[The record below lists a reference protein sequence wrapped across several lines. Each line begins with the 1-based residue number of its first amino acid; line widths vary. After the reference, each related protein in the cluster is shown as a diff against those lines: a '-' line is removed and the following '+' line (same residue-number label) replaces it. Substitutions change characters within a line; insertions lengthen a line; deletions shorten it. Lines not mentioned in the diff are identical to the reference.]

1 MIFFQILIFIVGI
14 VLISISISGFGK
26 LLSSNSN
33 KYFFLNIFLGYL
45 IISSIITFVHFFF
58 KINLFLSVII
68 LAIGLLIFFYNNKI
82 KLFSFLKLKNIHY
95 VVIILLLI
103 PIYLSQKYHEDFG
116 YYHLPYAIGLIE
128 EKIIFGFANIDKP
141 YVYNS
146 IWLNLYSIFF
156 LSDKNFN
163 FLTLPTFLLF
173 LNFITFSVGQVISKS
188 KVENSDYFLIITLF
202 YFILKF
208 TRISEFGF
216 DLPAIIFSILSIYY
230 FIKFSEANF
239 FEEKKEYFYLNSA
252 FAIFSIL
259 IKLST
264 LPLIFLPTYLFFKN
278 FKNLNPYVFN
288 LKFCFI
294 YVFVIIFLIQQFIY
308 SGCLFFPT
316 NLTCLKVSWFNEE
329 NLKLSNEL
337 QLVNKSYFHV
347 AKEIYSPDE
356 YLKNFNWLI
365 FWLKR
370 NFVEITEHLLTIIFP
385 IILFFIFLKKKKKSS
400 FLFKEKFILY
410 FFLVIGFLFWLN
422 FSPVYRFATHLFVT
436 LVFVILIK
444 YLMSKKF
451 SKKIFL
457 FFIMIFIFFNFSKNI
472 LRLVETGDIF
482 IGIKKIENKYILN
495 EKNQNQI
502 IKIYRPDVK
511 KNSINSW
518 QGRLCWNT
526 PFICSYYKLEV
537 KKKNSY
543 LIIKKLKE

>member
-1 MIFFQILIFIVGI
+1 MIFFQILIFIVSI
-14 VLISISISGFGK
+14 VLISISFSGFGK

-33 KYFFLNIFLGYL
+33 KYFFLNILLGYL
-45 IISSIITFVHFFF
+45 IISSIITLFHFFF

-68 LAIGLLIFFYNNKI
+68 FALGLLLFFYNNKI
-82 KLFSFLKLKNIHY
+82 NFFSFLKVKNIHY

-156 LSDKNFN
+156 LSDKNFD
-163 FLTLPTFLLF
+163 FLTLPSFLLF
-173 LNFITFSVGQVISKS
+173 LNFITFSVGQVISKN

-230 FIKFSEANF
+230 FIKFSEANL
-239 FEEKKEYFYLNSA
+239 FEEKEEYFFLNSA
-252 FAIFSIL
+252 FAVFSIL

-264 LPLIFLPTYLFFKN
+264 LPLILLPTYLFFKN

-316 NLTCLKVSWFNEE
+316 NFTCLNVSWFNEE

-370 NFVEITEHLLTIIFP
+370 NFVEITEHLLTIVFP

-400 FLFKEKFILY
+400 FLLKEKFILY

-436 LVFVILIK
+436 LVFVILIR
-444 YLMSKKF
+444 YLMNKKF

-472 LRLVETGDIF
+472 LRLVETDDIF
-482 IGIKKIENKYILN
+482 IGIKKIENKYVLN

>member
-1 MIFFQILIFIVGI
+1 MIFFQILIFIVSI
-14 VLISISISGFGK
+14 VLISISFSGFGK

-33 KYFFLNIFLGYL
+33 KYFSLNIFLGYL
-45 IISSIITFVHFFF
+45 IISSIITLFHFFF

-68 LAIGLLIFFYNNKI
+68 FALGLLLFFYNNKI
-82 KLFSFLKLKNIHY
+82 NFFSFLKVKNIHY

-173 LNFITFSVGQVISKS
+173 LNFITFSVGQVISKN

-230 FIKFSEANF
+230 FIKFSEANLY
-239 FEEKKEYFYLNSA
+239 EEKKEYFFLNSA

-264 LPLIFLPTYLFFKN
+264 LPLILLPIYLFFKN

-316 NLTCLKVSWFNEE
+316 NFTCLNVSWFNEE

-370 NFVEITEHLLTIIFP
+370 NFIEITEHLLTIVFP

-436 LVFVILIK
+436 LVFVVLIR
-444 YLMSKKF
+444 YLMNKKF

-472 LRLVETGDIF
+472 LRLVETDDIF
-482 IGIKKIENKYILN
+482 IGIKTIENKYVLN

-543 LIIKKLKE
+543 LVIKKLKE

>member
-1 MIFFQILIFIVGI
+1 MIFFQILIFIVSI
-14 VLISISISGFGK
+14 VLISISFSGFGK
-26 LLSSNSN
+26 FLSSNSN
-33 KYFFLNIFLGYL
+33 KYFFLNVLLGYL
-45 IISSIITFVHFFF
+45 IISSIITLFHFFF

-68 LAIGLLIFFYNNKI
+68 FTLGLLFFFYNNKI
-82 KLFSFLKLKNIHY
+82 NFFSFLKVKNIHY

-173 LNFITFSVGQVISKS
+173 LNFITFSVGQVISKN

-230 FIKFSEANF
+230 FIKFSEANL
-239 FEEKKEYFYLNSA
+239 FEEKKEYFFLNSA

-264 LPLIFLPTYLFFKN
+264 LPLILLPTYLFFKN

-316 NLTCLKVSWFNEE
+316 NFTCLNVSWFNEE

-370 NFVEITEHLLTIIFP
+370 NFVEIIEHLLTIVFP

-436 LVFVILIK
+436 LVFVVLIR
-444 YLMSKKF
+444 YLMNKKF

-457 FFIMIFIFFNFSKNI
+457 FFTMIFIFFNFSKNI
-472 LRLVETGDIF
+472 LRLVETDDIF
-482 IGIKKIENKYILN
+482 IGIKKIENKYVLN
-495 EKNQNQI
+495 EKNLNQI

>member
-1 MIFFQILIFIVGI
+1 MIFFQILIFIVSI
-14 VLISISISGFGK
+14 VLISISFSGFGK

-33 KYFFLNIFLGYL
+33 KYFFLNVLLGYL
-45 IISSIITFVHFFF
+45 IISSIITLFHFFF
-58 KINLFLSVII
+58 KINLFLSII
-68 LAIGLLIFFYNNKI
+68 IFALGLLFFFYNNKI
-82 KLFSFLKLKNIHY
+82 NFFSFLKVKNIHY

-173 LNFITFSVGQVISKS
+173 LNFITFSFGQVISKN

-230 FIKFSEANF
+230 FFKFSEANL
-239 FEEKKEYFYLNSA
+239 FEEKKEYFFLNSA

-264 LPLIFLPTYLFFKN
+264 LPLILLPTYLFFKN

-316 NLTCLKVSWFNEE
+316 NFTCLNVSWFNEE

-370 NFVEITEHLLTIIFP
+370 NFVEIIEHLLTIVFP
-385 IILFFIFLKKKKKSS
+385 IILFLIFLKKKKKSS

-436 LVFVILIK
+436 LVFVVLIR
-444 YLMSKKF
+444 YLMNKKF

-472 LRLVETGDIF
+472 LRLVETDDIF
-482 IGIKKIENKYILN
+482 IGIKKIENKYVLN

>member
-1 MIFFQILIFIVGI
+1 MIFFQILIFIV
-14 VLISISISGFGK
+14 SIFLLSLSISGYGRLVNFNLK
-26 LLSSNSN
+26 NN
-33 KYFFLNIFLGYL
+33 FFLDIFLGFIL
-45 IISSIITFVHFFF
+45 ISLTITLIHFFF
-58 KINLFLSVII
+58 KINLIISFAIFILGLFFFFYKKKII
-68 LAIGLLIFFYNNKI
+68 LQNLIKNENFY
-82 KLFSFLKLKNIHY
+82 SF
-95 VVIILLLI
+95 IILILLI
-103 PIYLSQKYHEDFG
+103 PIFLSQKYHEDFG
-116 YYHLPYAIGLIE
+116 YYHLPYALGFIE

-173 LNFITFSVGQVISKS
+173 LNFITFSFGQVISKN

-230 FIKFSEANF
+230 FFKFSEANL
-239 FEEKKEYFYLNSA
+239 FEEKKEYFFLNSA

-264 LPLIFLPTYLFFKN
+264 LPLILLPTYLFFKN

-316 NLTCLKVSWFNEE
+316 NFTCLNVSWFNEE

-370 NFVEITEHLLTIIFP
+370 NFVEIIEHLLTIVFP
-385 IILFFIFLKKKKKSS
+385 IILFLIFLKKKKKSS

-436 LVFVILIK
+436 LVFVVLIR
-444 YLMSKKF
+444 YLMNKKF

-472 LRLVETGDIF
+472 LRLVETDDIF
-482 IGIKKIENKYILN
+482 IGIKKIENKYVLN

>member
-1 MIFFQILIFIVGI
+1 MIFFQILIFIVSI
-14 VLISISISGFGK
+14 VLISISFSGFGK

-33 KYFFLNIFLGYL
+33 KYFFLNILLGYL
-45 IISSIITFVHFFF
+45 IISSIITFFHFFF

-68 LAIGLLIFFYNNKI
+68 FALGLLFFFYNNKI
-82 KLFSFLKLKNIHY
+82 NFFSFLKVKNIHY
-95 VVIILLLI
+95 VAIILLLI

-163 FLTLPTFLLF
+163 FLTLPSFLLF
-173 LNFITFSVGQVISKS
+173 LNFITFSVGQVISKN

-230 FIKFSEANF
+230 FIKFSEANL
-239 FEEKKEYFYLNSA
+239 FEEKKEYFFLNTA
-252 FAIFSIL
+252 FAVFSIL

-264 LPLIFLPTYLFFKN
+264 LPLILLPTYLFFKN

-316 NLTCLKVSWFNEE
+316 NFTCLNVSWFNEE

-370 NFVEITEHLLTIIFP
+370 NFVEITEHLLTIVFP

-436 LVFVILIK
+436 LVFVILIR
-444 YLMSKKF
+444 YLMNKKF

-472 LRLVETGDIF
+472 LRLVETDDIF
-482 IGIKKIENKYILN
+482 IGIKKIENKYVLN

-537 KKKNSY
+537 KKKNNY

>member
-1 MIFFQILIFIVGI
+1 MIFFQILIFIVSI
-14 VLISISISGFGK
+14 VLISISFSGFGK

-33 KYFFLNIFLGYL
+33 KYFSLNIFLGYL
-45 IISSIITFVHFFF
+45 IISSIITLFHFFF

-68 LAIGLLIFFYNNKI
+68 FALGLLLFFYNNKI
-82 KLFSFLKLKNIHY
+82 NFFSFLKVKNIHY

-173 LNFITFSVGQVISKS
+173 LNFITFSVGQVISKN

-230 FIKFSEANF
+230 FIKFSEANL
-239 FEEKKEYFYLNSA
+239 FEEKKEYFFLNSA

-436 LVFVILIK
+436 LVFVVLVRH
-444 YLMSKKF
+444 LMNKEF

-457 FFIMIFIFFNFSKNI
+457 IFIMSFIFFNFSKNI
-472 LRLVETGDIF
+472 LRLVETDDIF
-482 IGIKKIENKYILN
+482 IGIKKIENKYVLN

>member
-1 MIFFQILIFIVGI
+1 MIFFQILIFIVSI
-14 VLISISISGFGK
+14 VLISISFSGFGK

-33 KYFFLNIFLGYL
+33 KYFSLNIFLGYL
-45 IISSIITFVHFFF
+45 IISSIITLFHFFF

-68 LAIGLLIFFYNNKI
+68 FALGLLLFFYNNKI
-82 KLFSFLKLKNIHY
+82 NFFSFLKVKNIHY

-173 LNFITFSVGQVISKS
+173 LNFITFSVGQVISKN

-230 FIKFSEANF
+230 FIKFSESNF

-316 NLTCLKVSWFNEE
+316 NFTCLNVSWFNEE

-436 LVFVILIK
+436 LVFVVLIR
-444 YLMSKKF
+444 YLMNKKF

-472 LRLVETGDIF
+472 LRLVETDDIF
-482 IGIKKIENKYILN
+482 IGIKKIENKYVLN

>member
-1 MIFFQILIFIVGI
+1 M
-14 VLISISISGFGK
+14 
-26 LLSSNSN
+26 
-33 KYFFLNIFLGYL
+33 
-45 IISSIITFVHFFF
+45 
-58 KINLFLSVII
+58 
-68 LAIGLLIFFYNNKI
+68 
-82 KLFSFLKLKNIHY
+82 
-95 VVIILLLI
+95 IILLLI

-163 FLTLPTFLLF
+163 FLTLPSFLLF
-173 LNFITFSVGQVISKS
+173 LNFITFSVGQVISKN

-230 FIKFSEANF
+230 FIKFSEANL
-239 FEEKKEYFYLNSA
+239 FEEKKEYFFLNSA
-252 FAIFSIL
+252 FAVFSIL

-264 LPLIFLPTYLFFKN
+264 LPLILLPTYLFFKN

-294 YVFVIIFLIQQFIY
+294 YVFVIIFLIQQFTY

-316 NLTCLKVSWFNEE
+316 NFTCLNVSWFNEE

-370 NFVEITEHLLTIIFP
+370 NFVEITEHLLTIVFP

-436 LVFVILIK
+436 LVFVVLIR
-444 YLMSKKF
+444 YLMNKKF

-457 FFIMIFIFFNFSKNI
+457 FFTMIFIFFNFSKNI
-472 LRLVETGDIF
+472 LRLVETDDIF
-482 IGIKKIENKYILN
+482 IGIKKIENKYVLN
-495 EKNQNQI
+495 EKNLNQI